1 MNQIS
6 HLAVTMSRLT
16 YDKDGKA
23 TQFKRHF
30 ANLNTQATTEQI
42 KSFKSLLNHMYI
54 LTSKLDSSDHK
65 ILDQSLMVKC

>member
-6 HLAVTMSRLT
+6 HLAVTMSRII

-30 ANLNTQATTEQI
+30 ANLNTQATTDQI
-42 KSFKSLLNHMYI
+42 KSFKSIIEQITGEKFETVEIIKTETVN
-54 LTSKLDSSDHK
+54 
-65 ILDQSLMVKC
+65 

>member
-6 HLAVTMSRLT
+6 HLAVTMTRLT

-30 ANLNTQATTEQI
+30 ANLNTQATTDQI
-42 KSFKSLLNHMYI
+42 KSFKSIIEQITGEKFETVEIIKTETVN
-54 LTSKLDSSDHK
+54 
-65 ILDQSLMVKC
+65 

>member
-30 ANLNTQATTEQI
+30 ANLNTQATTDQI
-42 KSFKSLLNHMYI
+42 KSFKSIIEQITGEKFETVEIIKTETVN
-54 LTSKLDSSDHK
+54 
-65 ILDQSLMVKC
+65 

>member
-42 KSFKSLLNHMYI
+42 KSFKSIIEQITGEKFETVEIIKTKTVN
-54 LTSKLDSSDHK
+54 
-65 ILDQSLMVKC
+65 

>member
-6 HLAVTMSRLT
+6 HLAVTMSRVT

-30 ANLNTQATTEQI
+30 ANLNPQATTDQI
-42 KSFKSLLNHMYI
+42 KSFKSIIEQITGEKFETVEIIKTETVN
-54 LTSKLDSSDHK
+54 
-65 ILDQSLMVKC
+65 

>member
-6 HLAVTMSRLT
+6 HLAVTMSRVT

-30 ANLNTQATTEQI
+30 ANLNTQATTDQI
-42 KSFKSLLNHMYI
+42 KSFKSIIEQITGEKFETVEIIKTETVN
-54 LTSKLDSSDHK
+54 
-65 ILDQSLMVKC
+65 

>member
-6 HLAVTMSRLT
+6 HLAVTMSRIT

-30 ANLNTQATTEQI
+30 ANLNTQSTTDQI
-42 KSFKSLLNHMYI
+42 KSFKSIIEQITGEKFETVEIIKTETVN
-54 LTSKLDSSDHK
+54 
-65 ILDQSLMVKC
+65 

>member
-6 HLAVTMSRLT
+6 HLAVTMSRIT

-30 ANLNTQATTEQI
+30 ANLNTQATTDQI
-42 KSFKSLLNHMYI
+42 KSFKSIIEQITREKFETVEVIKTETVN
-54 LTSKLDSSDHK
+54 
-65 ILDQSLMVKC
+65 

>member
-6 HLAVTMSRLT
+6 HLVVTLSRLT

-30 ANLNTQATTEQI
+30 ANLNTQATTDQI
-42 KSFKSLLNHMYI
+42 KSFKSIIEQITGEKFETVEIIKTETVN
-54 LTSKLDSSDHK
+54 
-65 ILDQSLMVKC
+65 

>member
-6 HLAVTMSRLT
+6 HLAVTMSRIT

-30 ANLNTQATTEQI
+30 ANLNTQATTDQI
-42 KSFKSLLNHMYI
+42 KSFKSIIEQITGEKVETVEIIKTETVN
-54 LTSKLDSSDHK
+54 
-65 ILDQSLMVKC
+65 

>member
-6 HLAVTMSRLT
+6 HLAVTMSRVT

-30 ANLNTQATTEQI
+30 ANLNTQAITDQI
-42 KSFKSLLNHMYI
+42 KSFKSIIEQITGEKFETVEIIKTETVN
-54 LTSKLDSSDHK
+54 
-65 ILDQSLMVKC
+65 

>member
-6 HLAVTMSRLT
+6 HLAVTLSRLT

-30 ANLNTQATTEQI
+30 ANLNTQATTDQI
-42 KSFKSLLNHMYI
+42 KSFKSIIEQITGEKFETVEIIKTETVN
-54 LTSKLDSSDHK
+54 
-65 ILDQSLMVKC
+65 

>member
-6 HLAVTMSRLT
+6 HLAVTLSRLT

-42 KSFKSLLNHMYI
+42 KSFKSIIEQITGEKFETVEIIKTETVN
-54 LTSKLDSSDHK
+54 
-65 ILDQSLMVKC
+65 

>member
-6 HLAVTMSRLT
+6 HLAVTLSRLT

-30 ANLNTQATTEQI
+30 ANLNTQATTDQI
-42 KSFKSLLNHMYI
+42 KSFKSIIEQITGEKFETVEIIRTETVN
-54 LTSKLDSSDHK
+54 
-65 ILDQSLMVKC
+65 

>member
-6 HLAVTMSRLT
+6 HLAVTLSRLT

-30 ANLNTQATTEQI
+30 ANLNTQATTDQI
-42 KSFKSLLNHMYI
+42 KSFKSIIEQITVDKFETVEIIKTETVN
-54 LTSKLDSSDHK
+54 
-65 ILDQSLMVKC
+65 

>member
-6 HLAVTMSRLT
+6 HLAVTMSRIT

-30 ANLNTQATTEQI
+30 ANLNTQATTDQI
-42 KSFKSLLNHMYI
+42 KSFKSIIEQITGEKFETVEIIKTETVN
-54 LTSKLDSSDHK
+54 
-65 ILDQSLMVKC
+65 

>member
-6 HLAVTMSRLT
+6 HLAVTMSRIT

-30 ANLNTQATTEQI
+30 ANLNTQATTDQI
-42 KSFKSLLNHMYI
+42 KSFKSIIEQITGEKFETVEVIKTETVN
-54 LTSKLDSSDHK
+54 
-65 ILDQSLMVKC
+65 

>member
-23 TQFKRHF
+23 IQFKRHF

-42 KSFKSLLNHMYI
+42 KSFKSIIEQITGEKFETVEIIKTETVN
-54 LTSKLDSSDHK
+54 
-65 ILDQSLMVKC
+65 